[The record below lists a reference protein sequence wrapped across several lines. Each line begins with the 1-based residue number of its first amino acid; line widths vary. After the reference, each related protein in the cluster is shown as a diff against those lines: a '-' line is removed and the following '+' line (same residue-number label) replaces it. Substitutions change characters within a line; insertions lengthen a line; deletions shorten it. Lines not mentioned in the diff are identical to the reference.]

1 MAWFR
6 LARMLGISVKRAQ
19 KEIDSREFSDWWAY
33 LRLEQDPDDVRTA
46 RICAV
51 LAQLAGNK
59 DVKED
64 DFLPRKRASRQQSER
79 EIAAGLKA
87 RLSSLMVAGK
97 QPAKR
102 KRA

>member
-19 KEIDSREFSDWWAY
+19 EEIDSREFSEWWAF

-51 LAQLAGNK
+51 QARLAGNR
-59 DVKED
+59 DAKED
-64 DFLPRKRASRQQSER
+64 DFLPQKRGGQQQSER
-79 EIAAGLKA
+79 EIAAGLGLKLRLIEGA
-87 RLSSLMVAGK
+87 RRSREKGK
-97 QPAKR
+97 R
-102 KRA
+102 